1 MREECGRVVI
11 NQTQPEYL
19 GANRATNNT
28 AELSA
33 VHHAL
38 SGARELRRPEEAVL
52 ILTLCHLAAT
62 LTLLRGAGGGGGGG
76 GAVYTTQYLTD
87 RHRQTFEFEVVEY
100 SLLRPSQLPRAAER
114 VVQGGCCRT
123 TYRVFTLRRGLC
135 VL

>member
-52 ILTLCHLAAT
+52 MC
-62 LTLLRGAGGGGGGG
+62 RP
-76 GAVYTTQYLTD
+76 AVRLYAVCASEISIELQRSEHD
-87 RHRQTFEFEVVEY
+87 
-100 SLLRPSQLPRAAER
+100 S
-114 VVQGGCCRT
+114 
-123 TYRVFTLRRGLC
+123 
-135 VL
+135 